1 MKRHIFHLLLLTGL
15 ATTAC
20 NNLLDED
27 VRTEL
32 TDSFISTSD
41 GLEAAVVAAYQ
52 PLRQYYG
59 VERGMTTTVFGTDI
73 YMQGSDG
80 GFKFFDTYSAQLDPR
95 NQYSREIWN
104 NFYVGINTTNAII
117 GRAPEISNLN
127 EVTRKIRIG
136 EAKFLRAHH
145 YFVLVQTFGPVH
157 ISLDETKGVQT
168 ASSRSSVEEVYK
180 VIVKDLEDAIADLPA
195 TTKDWGRAT
204 KPAAEH
210 LLARVLLTRAS
221 SSAAQATDYERAA
234 TLAKTVISDYS
245 YKLLPDV
252 MDAFAQGNEQND
264 EVIFAAQYIN
274 DQIYNGDGP
283 NNASR
288 FVLMQYDIEP
298 GMKRDLTNGTPWK
311 RFRPTDFLLNQVYA
325 DRQNDARYDKF
336 FKKVFYANNAATIP
350 QVNGAPAYSVGDTA
364 IWLPGVELPASVV
377 ASKRYQVITPSMYTP
392 KKYPSLRK
400 FEDALRPDNQAAGV
414 RDFPMMRLAET
425 YLIAAEALMMTGKTE
440 EAAQYINTLRRRAA
454 KVGATPEE
462 TERHRQAM
470 MVDPGQLNIDF
481 ILDER
486 ARELVGEMFRWFDL
500 VRTGKLVERVKAHN
514 PYGADNIKP
523 HHVLRPIPQ
532 DQIDRTSSEFAQN
545 AGY

>member
-1 MKRHIFHLLLLTGL
+1 MKRHIYSLLIISCLSTSCNHLLEEDLRTDLT
-15 ATTAC
+15 
-20 NNLLDED
+20 EP
-27 VRTEL
+27 
-32 TDSFISTSD
+32 FINTSD

-80 GFKFFDTYSAQLDPR
+80 SFKFFDTYSSQLDAR
-95 NQYSREIWN
+95 NDYSREIWN
-104 NFYVGINTTNAII
+104 NFYVGINTANAVI
-117 GRAPEISNLN
+117 GRAPQITDMN
-127 EVTRKIRIG
+127 EVTRNIRIG

-145 YFVLVQTFGPVH
+145 YFILVQTYGPVH
-157 ISLDETKGVQT
+157 ITLEETKVVET
-168 ASSRSSVEEVYK
+168 ASSRSSVKDVYD
-180 VIVKDLEDAIADLPA
+180 VIVADLEAAIAQLPA
-195 TTKDWGRAT
+195 SSNDWGRAT

-221 SSAAQATDYERAA
+221 STAAQPTDYERAA
-234 TLAKTVISDYS
+234 ALAKTVINDYS
-245 YKLLPDV
+245 YRLLPDV
-252 MDAFAQGNEQND
+252 ANVFAQGNEQND

-274 DQIYNGDGP
+274 ELIYNGDGP

-311 RFRPTDFLLNQVYA
+311 RFRPTDFLLNEVYA
-325 DRQNDARYDKF
+325 DRENDARYDKF
-336 FKKVFYANNAATIP
+336 FKKVFYANNATTIP
-350 QVNGAPAYSVGDTA
+350 KVNGAAAYSVGDTA

-377 ASKRYQVITPSMYTP
+377 ASKPYQVVLPSQYTP

-425 YLIAAEALMMTGKTE
+425 YLIAAEALMMSGKAE
-440 EAAQYINTLRRRAA
+440 EAAQYINTLRKRAA

-462 TERHRQAM
+462 TERHLQAM
-470 MVDPGQLNIDF
+470 VVSPGQLDIDF
-481 ILDER
+481 ILNER

-500 VRTGKLVERVKAHN
+500 VRTGKLVERVKAYN
-514 PYGADNIKP
+514 PYGAANIEA

-545 AGY
+545 PGY